1 MRKVYLYMTMTLDGF
16 VAGPGGE
23 LDWMRQ
29 APDEEHTDDIVA
41 LLSGADTGIMG
52 YPTASG
58 MIPYWAGVATDP
70 SASQGQRAIAQAIT
84 RIHGIVISNREEE
97 AQWENAELLVVRDDN
112 DLVDALT
119 ELKQRPGK
127 DIGVPGGV
135 RTARTFARLGL
146 FDEYVLMVHPVAI
159 GEGKSVFTDRV
170 NLDLVDAEDVQVGG
184 RTDDLPAALD
194 TWLGPALR
202 AEQ

>member
-1 MRKVYLYMTMTLDGF
+1 MRKVYLYMTMSLDGF

-29 APDEEHTDDIVA
+29 TPDQEHNDDIVA
-41 LLSGADTGIMG
+41 ILSRADTGIMG

-58 MIPYWAGVATDP
+58 MIPYWADVAADP

-97 AQWENAELLVVRDDN
+97 PEWENAELLVVKDDN
-112 DLVDALT
+112 GLVAAVT
-119 ELKQRPGK
+119 ELKQRPGR

-135 RTARTFARLGL
+135 RTARTFVRLGL
-146 FDEYVLMVHPVAI
+146 FDEYVLMVHPVVI
-159 GEGKSVFTDRV
+159 GEGQSVFTDRV
-170 NLDLVDAEDVQVGG
+170 DLELVDAKTYKSGVV
-184 RTDDLPAALD
+184 RMTYRP
-194 TWLGPALR
+194 R
-202 AEQ
+202 